1 MSLPLLS
8 TSSSLSDVGTDSPS
22 SSLGCSR
29 SCDLEVHEPITLEE
43 SQLVA
48 KQPPVEK
55 EGEPVVD
62 EEAIHQSMELS
73 QRLSLE
79 ALSEWYHWHGFC
91 GKYTHL

>member
-43 SQLVA
+43 SQSVA
-48 KQPPVEK
+48 RQPTME
-55 EGEPVVD
+55 EEEEEPVVD

-79 ALSEWYHWHGFC
+79 ALSE
-91 GKYTHL
+91 

>member
-29 SCDLEVHEPITLEE
+29 SCDLEVHKPITLEE

-48 KQPPVEK
+48 KQPPMEE
-55 EGEPVVD
+55 EGEEPVVD

-79 ALSEWYHWHGFC
+79 ALSE
-91 GKYTHL
+91 